1 MTAALIILAC
11 AILNRLSGDAR
22 WMGKPEEGDGRGWL
36 PGRPIYYTSVI
47 LGLVALALHPWPI
60 ALAFGS
66 TYLLWRLPAWGFFF
80 GLGRLKPLDRDPSQY
95 ERVLLRISGGNVHL
109 AFTLRHCLMLPL
121 AIVQPWAFAFPV
133 LATAAYE
140 VAWRVKPSK
149 PIIVAEILTGALWGA
164 LIVAG
169 EIL

>member
-22 WMGKPEEGDGRGWL
+22 WMGKPAEGDGKGWL

-66 TYLLWRLPAWGFFF
+66 AYLLWRLPAWGHLI
-80 GLGRLKPLDRDPSQY
+80 GLGRFTPSDRPPSPI
-95 ERVLLRISGGNVHL
+95 ERFFLWPDQNVHL
-109 AFTLRHCLMLPL
+109 ALFFRHCLMLPL
-121 AIVQPWAFAFPV
+121 AIVQPWALAFPV

-149 PIIVAEILTGALWGA
+149 PIIVAEILAGALWGA
-164 LIVAG
+164 LMVI
-169 EIL
+169 